1 MASSKIFS
9 AAMASAKEEAV
20 VNVSFDHNIEG
31 EELFTIIKETF
42 KYVLFLR
49 RQLPLPFMLLEREQ
63 KLAEAAATRQGP
75 KTVTQPVGFK
85 GLKWKKRN
93 AAIDAINNITD
104 AIEDFVMNKEIMAI
118 ALLFGSTVVSP
129 KEIFILR
136 PKFRS
141 ELESSCPDKS
151 IVTSDDDEYMSNG
164 VRKGSAFREMQKKSY
179 DKTARLLIKNL
190 VTNPIFS
197 NLGDLRPS
205 NVFTFILSPRCSDE
219 AISHQI
225 SPKQNYQI
233 PKKGK
238 FYEITLTNEAD
249 NSSGLTNGRGT
260 IQHLEDLQRN
270 MDLIWYQAKECV
282 KGFSE

>member
-1 MASSKIFS
+1 MASGQ
-9 AAMASAKEEAV
+9 EEAA
-20 VNVSFDHNIEG
+20 VNVTFDHYIEG
-31 EELFTIIKETF
+31 EELCTIIKETF

-75 KTVTQPVGFK
+75 KPVTHPVPVGFK

-93 AAIDAINNITD
+93 AAIDSIYHITD
-104 AIEDFVMNKEIMAI
+104 AIEDFITNNEVMAI

-141 ELESSCPDKS
+141 ELESSCPDKG
-151 IVTSDDDEYMSNG
+151 IVTSADEKCMSNG
-164 VRKGSAFREMQKKSY
+164 VQKGCSSCEMQKKSY

-219 AISHQI
+219 AISCQI

-238 FYEITLTNEAD
+238 FYEITLTNEAG
-249 NSSGLTNGRGT
+249 NRGGLTNGQGT